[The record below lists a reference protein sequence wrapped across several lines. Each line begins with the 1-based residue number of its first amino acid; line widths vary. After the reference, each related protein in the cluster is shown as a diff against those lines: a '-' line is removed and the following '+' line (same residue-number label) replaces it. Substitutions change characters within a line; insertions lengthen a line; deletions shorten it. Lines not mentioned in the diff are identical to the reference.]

1 MIIGYVRVSTMEQ
14 NEARQ
19 IKALEEYGAKKIF
32 VDKQSGVT
40 LNRTEFKEMM
50 SFVREG
56 DTVVTESF
64 SRISRST
71 SDLLK
76 TVETLTEKN
85 VEFVSLKESVD
96 TSTPQGKFV
105 LTIFAALSQLEREQ
119 LLQRQREGI
128 EIAKAAG
135 KYRGR
140 QPVQYDKKL
149 FGKLYKSWKNEEMT
163 AVAFMKKVGLKPN
176 TFYRRVKE
184 YETEHGISS
193 DDKSKGVN
201 L

>member
-1 MIIGYVRVSTMEQ
+1 MIIGYVRVSTIEQ

-19 IKALEEYGAKKIF
+19 IKALEEYGAEKLF
-32 VDKQSGVT
+32 VDKQSGIT
-40 LNRTEFKEMM
+40 LNRTEFKKMM
-50 SFVREG
+50 DFVREG

-76 TVETLTEKN
+76 TVEALTEKN
-85 VEFVSLKESVD
+85 IEFVSLKESVD

-119 LLQRQREGI
+119 ILQRQREGI

-135 KYRGR
+135 KYTGR
-140 QPVQYDKKL
+140 KPIQYDKKL
-149 FGKLYKSWKNEEMT
+149 FGKLYKSWKNGEMT
-163 AVAFMKKVGLKPN
+163 AVAFMKKVDLKPG
-176 TFYRRVKE
+176 TFYRRVKD
-184 YETEHGISS
+184 YEAEHGISS
-193 DDKSKGVN
+193 DDKQEK
-201 L
+201 